1 MAVIALTNAFAF
13 VHGYDFT
20 VDTNK
25 IMLDLE
31 AENLDATTFGLQGWK
46 TSAPAGGVRSSKF
59 DMAGFWQ
66 SAAAAAVDPEAFADL
81 GVMDRVHTLGDDQVE
96 GTVAYALH
104 AGKLSY
110 QLLGQ
115 YGELAPFTLSS
126 VGSNAVGTVRG
137 QLAKAKGTVAATG
150 QLGSVLNLGA
160 PSATQFVTATLHVIS
175 AGTTITVQ
183 VQSDDNAGMSSPTT
197 RATIGPITA
206 VGGSLV
212 RVAGPFVGETHW
224 RLNVSAITGTFT
236 VAGMIAVDH

>member
-1 MAVIALTNAFAF
+1 VAVLALVNAFAF

-25 IMLDLE
+25 IMLDLD
-31 AENLDATTFGLQGWK
+31 AVNLDATVFGSGGWK
-46 TSAPAGGVRSSKF
+46 TSAPLGGVRSSKF

-66 SAAAAAVDPEAFADL
+66 SAAAAAPDPEAFADL
-81 GVMDRVHTLGDDQVE
+81 GVMDRVHTCGDDQVE
-96 GTVAYALH
+96 TSIAYALH
-104 AGKLSY
+104 AGKVNY

-115 YGELAPFTLSS
+115 HGELAPFALSS

-137 QLAKAKGTVAATG
+137 QLAKAKGNVSGTG
-150 QLGSVLNLGA
+150 QLGSVLQLGA
-160 PSATQFVTATLHVIS
+160 PTATQFVTATLHVFS

-197 RATIGPITA
+197 RATIGPVTA
-206 VGGSLV
+206 VGGTLV
-212 RVAGPFVGETHW
+212 RVAGPFAGETHW
-224 RLNVSAITGTFT
+224 RLNVSAVTGAFQ